1 MPGLNPYN
9 PYNQSSVQMYKENL
23 KNIMEQARGQ
33 LQQLDQMPM
42 QQPMSPV
49 PITQNFQISPQSNN
63 PNDLQSSY
71 VNNIDEVRNIFMQK
85 NGVFVNKDLSNMW
98 FKNTEGKIRTFTI
111 TEIIEKDEKDIEI
124 DNLKKE
130 NDNKNFEINNLRQEI
145 ENMRTL
151 ILQKNNVSQETQS
164 NNVKNDKK
172 K

>member
-49 PITQNFQISPQSNN
+49 PITQNFQIAPQSNN

-111 TEIIEKDEKDIEI
+111 TEIIEKDEKDIQI

-151 ILQKNNVSQETQS
+151 ILQKNNTPQESQP

>member
-151 ILQKNNVSQETQS
+151 ILQKNNVPQETQS

>member
-9 PYNQSSVQMYKENL
+9 PYNQPSVQMYKENL

-98 FKNTEGKIRTFTI
+98 FKNTEGNIRTFTI

-151 ILQKNNVSQETQS
+151 ILQKNNVLQETQS

>member
-9 PYNQSSVQMYKENL
+9 PYNQPSVQMYKENL

-124 DNLKKE
+124 DNL
-130 NDNKNFEINNLRQEI
+130 RQEI

-151 ILQKNNVSQETQS
+151 ILQKNNVPQETQS